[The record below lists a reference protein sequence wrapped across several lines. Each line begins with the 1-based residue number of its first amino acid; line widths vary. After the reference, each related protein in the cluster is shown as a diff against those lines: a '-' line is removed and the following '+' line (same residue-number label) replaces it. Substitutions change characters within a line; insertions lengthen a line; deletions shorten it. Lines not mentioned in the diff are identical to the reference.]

1 MSRSFWTTYAEFYR
15 GSKYGKFPQEHRN
28 SQGHLSFQMILT
40 SQGPHD
46 FKDPV
51 LAETIV
57 TLPLSVASNCNWV
70 GTYRGSSHRLKAE
83 PSRMALLPAELES
96 RWEVDSPRTLLL
108 LTIPNQTV
116 RKVLGQACP
125 REIGSAFSRLAEDTW
140 TDPLVETLMTRLW
153 DNSAG
158 GEAADVYLADGLLVS
173 ILSQLLIKAGTN
185 LQGDP
190 TIALPQWR
198 LRRVKAYVD
207 AHLGEDIDV
216 VDLASAAGFSQ
227 RHFARSFLREMGE
240 TPHRWLMQQRL
251 EKAKKLL
258 ADTDQPLCLIADS
271 CGFASQSHLTTVLK
285 QSSGMTPDR
294 WRKNFHV

>member
-1 MSRSFWTTYAEFYR
+1 
-15 GSKYGKFPQEHRN
+15 
-28 SQGHLSFQMILT
+28 MILT

-46 FKDPV
+46 FVDPV
-51 LAETIV
+51 LAETII
-57 TLPLSVASNCNWV
+57 TLPLSVDRNCNWV
-70 GTYRGSSHRLKAE
+70 GTYHGSSHRLKAE
-83 PSRMALLPAELES
+83 PNRMALLPAELES
-96 RWEVDSPRTLLL
+96 RWEVDGPRTLLL

-125 REIGSAFSRLAEDTW
+125 REIGGAFSRLAEETW

-153 DNSAG
+153 ENSAG
-158 GEAADVYLADGLLVS
+158 SKAADVYLADGLLVS

-216 VDLASAAGFSQ
+216 VDLAAAAGFSQ
-227 RHFARSFLREMGE
+227 RHFARSFLREVGE
-240 TPHRWLMQQRL
+240 TPHRWLMRRRL
-251 EKAKKLL
+251 EKAKELL
-258 ADTDQPLCLIADS
+258 VSTDQPLCFVADS

-285 QSSGMTPDR
+285 QSTGMTPDR
-294 WRKNFHV
+294 WRKHFHV